1 MGSADA
7 REVDWL
13 GFSRRAFEAGRAA
26 LAEFPKRAQRSE
38 RMGRGEGGDMTLA
51 IDAAVE
57 DVVFEQLEALGIG
70 VCVVSE
76 ERGVVE
82 IGGGGPLRVV
92 VDPIDGSLN
101 AKRGLPQYSISI
113 AVADGGDMSTV
124 EFAYV
129 ANFATGEEWW
139 AHHGGGAF
147 LDGERL
153 EIPAG
158 EHERLEI
165 LGVESA
171 HPWLVSAH
179 SDALAETEADR
190 MRMLG
195 SIALSL
201 CYVASTRFDGLIS
214 LRPVRSV
221 DVAAGQLIVR
231 EAGGEVA
238 FPDRGHDGVA
248 PGLGL
253 DMRSRVVA
261 AASRPILELL
271 VGTAEKVDSQFRRA
285 HSTPWQGSD
294 ESTAPD
300 PE

>member
-1 MGSADA
+1 MGSAGA
-7 REVDWL
+7 PAVDWL
-13 GFSRRAFEAGRAA
+13 GFSRRAFEAGRSA
-26 LAEFPKRAQRSE
+26 LASFPRRAQRSA
-38 RMGRGEGGDMTLA
+38 RLGRGEGGDMTLA
-51 IDAAVE
+51 IDGAVE
-57 DVVFEQLEALGIG
+57 DVVFDQLEALGVG
-70 VCVVSE
+70 VRVVSE

-82 IGGGGPLRVV
+82 VGGGGPAQVV
-92 VDPIDGSLN
+92 LDPIDGSLN

-113 AVADGGDMSTV
+113 AVADGDDMSTV

-129 ANFATGEEWW
+129 ANFATGEQWW
-139 AHHGGGAF
+139 ARRGEGAF
-147 LDGERL
+147 CDDEALVIRPE
-153 EIPAG
+153 

-179 SDALAETEADR
+179 SDALAQTDADR

-238 FPDRGHDGVA
+238 FPDRAHDGVP

-261 AASRPILELL
+261 AASRPILDLL
-271 VGTAEKVDSQFRRA
+271 VGTAGTVDAQFRRA
-285 HSTPWQGSD
+285 HSTPWQDSG
-294 ESTAPD
+294 ESTAPE
-300 PE
+300 PG